1 MPELAR
7 EGLDARGL
15 ARLAARLRRAD
26 AAIEFAVGA
35 ARAALAP
42 GPWRERGPIMFA
54 TAQFA
59 DLPAEVALRL
69 LGRAIAHTGD
79 EGPVE
84 LAKLEALY
92 DALRQAHSRL
102 RRTLAGAQ
110 ITLDKDRLTVER
122 APARR
127 NQAGAKPCVSGR
139 QEALYEITI
148 YCAACGAGSLGR
160 GRGDAYIALIGDVK
174 RPRFAGTHY
183 PAGLAQTGG
192 QGHQMNANLRNFAL
206 WVIIVLL
213 LLALFTL
220 FQNPGQRTTSQDI
233 SFSQLLNEVDQGR
246 VRDVL
251 IQGPEIHGTFTDGRT
266 FQTYAPSDPSL
277 VQRLYNKGVSI
288 TARPQTDNVPWF
300 VSLLISWLPFVAL
313 IGVWIFL
320 SRQMQGAGGKA
331 LGFGKSRA
339 KLLTEAHG
347 RVTFEDVAGVD
358 EAKQDLQ
365 EIVEFLRDPA
375 KFQRLGGRIPRGVLL
390 VGPPGTGK
398 TLIARAVAGEA
409 NVPFFTIS
417 GSDFVEMFV
426 GVGAS
431 RVRDM
436 FEQAKKNAPCIIFI
450 DEIDAVGRHR
460 GAGLGGGND
469 EREQTLN
476 QLLVEMDGFE
486 ANEGI
491 ILIAATNRPDVLDP
505 ALLRPGRFDR
515 QVVVPNPDVVGRE
528 QILKVH
534 VRKVPL
540 APDVNLKTIARGTP
554 GFSGADLM
562 NLVNEAALMAARRN
576 KRMVTQ
582 VEFEDAKDKVM
593 MGAERKSLVMT
604 EEEKLLTA
612 YHEGGHAIVA
622 LNVKATDPVHKATII
637 PRGRA
642 LGMVMQLPERD
653 KLSMSLE
660 QMTSRLAI
668 MMGGRVAEE
677 LVFGRERVT
686 SGAASDIEQ
695 ATKLARMMVTRWGL
709 SEALGTVAYGENQEE
724 VFLGYSVA
732 RQQNISEETA
742 QKIDAEIRRL
752 VEAGY
757 NEAQPIL
764 TEKRADLETLAK
776 GLLEFETLT
785 GDEIKDLIMGKRPN
799 RESVIEPTTSRTSTV
814 PTAGAGRNRPPRTE
828 GPMEPQPQA

>member
-1 MPELAR
+1 
-7 EGLDARGL
+7 
-15 ARLAARLRRAD
+15 
-26 AAIEFAVGA
+26 
-35 ARAALAP
+35 
-42 GPWRERGPIMFA
+42 
-54 TAQFA
+54 
-59 DLPAEVALRL
+59 
-69 LGRAIAHTGD
+69 
-79 EGPVE
+79 
-84 LAKLEALY
+84 
-92 DALRQAHSRL
+92 
-102 RRTLAGAQ
+102 
-110 ITLDKDRLTVER
+110 
-122 APARR
+122 
-127 NQAGAKPCVSGR
+127 
-139 QEALYEITI
+139 
-148 YCAACGAGSLGR
+148 
-160 GRGDAYIALIGDVK
+160 
-174 RPRFAGTHY
+174 
-183 PAGLAQTGG
+183 
-192 QGHQMNANLRNFAL
+192 MNANLRNFAL

-220 FQNPGQRTTSQDI
+220 FQNPGQRAASQDI
-233 SFSQLLNEVDQGR
+233 TFSQLLTEVDQNK
-246 VRDVL
+246 VRDVV
-251 IQGPEIHGTFTDGRT
+251 IQGPEIHGTFTNGSS
-266 FQTYAPSDPSL
+266 FQTYAPNDPTL
-277 VQRLYNKGVSI
+277 VKRLYEGKVAI
-288 TARPQTDNVPWF
+288 TAKPPGDNVPWF
-300 VSLLISWLPFVAL
+300 VSLLVSWLPFIAL
-313 IGVWIFL
+313 IGVWVFL
-320 SRQMQGAGGKA
+320 SRQMQGGAGKA
-331 LGFGKSRA
+331 MGFGKSRA
-339 KLLTEAHG
+339 KMLTEAHG

-365 EIVEFLRDPA
+365 EIVEFLRDPG
-375 KFQRLGGRIPRGVLL
+375 KYQRLGGRIPRGVLL

-486 ANEGI
+486 ANEGV

-540 APDVNLKTIARGTP
+540 APDINLKTIARGTP

-562 NLVNEAALMAARRN
+562 NLVNEAALTAARRN

-582 VEFEDAKDKVM
+582 AEFEEAKDKVM

-604 EEEKLLTA
+604 EEEKMLTA
-612 YHEGGHAIVA
+612 YHEGGHAIVG
-622 LNVKATDPVHKATII
+622 LNVKATDPIHKATII

-677 LVFGRERVT
+677 LIFGREKVT
-686 SGAASDIEQ
+686 SGASSDIEQ
-695 ATKLARMMVTRWGL
+695 ATRLARMMVTRWGL
-709 SEALGTVAYGENQEE
+709 SEELGTVSYGENQDE
-724 VFLGYSVA
+724 VFLGMSVS
-732 RQQNISEETA
+732 RTQNASEATV
-742 QKIDAEIRRL
+742 QKIDTEIRRF
-752 VEAGY
+752 VEEGY
-757 NEAQPIL
+757 REATRIL
-764 TEKRADLETLAK
+764 TEKRADLEALAK
-776 GLLEFETLT
+776 GLLEFETLS
-785 GDEIKDLIMGKRPN
+785 GDEIQDLLKGKKPN
-799 RESVIEPTTSRTSTV
+799 RESVLEPTTPRTSAV
-814 PTAGAGRNRPPRTE
+814 PPAGKPRPRPDPDAGL
-828 GPMEPQPQA
+828 EPQPQA